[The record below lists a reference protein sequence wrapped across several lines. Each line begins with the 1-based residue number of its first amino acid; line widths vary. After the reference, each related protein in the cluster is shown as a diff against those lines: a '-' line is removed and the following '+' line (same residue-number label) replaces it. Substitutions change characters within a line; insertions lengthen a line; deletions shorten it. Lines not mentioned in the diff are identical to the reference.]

1 MRDCFLPGCSSND
14 GTILS
19 TNISTRMTEPLAEFQ
34 DRDRKTLAPQYFQ
47 EWLIWTCKSSRD
59 NHRVLRA
66 RLRFAERL
74 TDVTISRGII
84 NVTMPSNTSVGSPL
98 FDEDLRRILL
108 EREQECLELMEQTKN
123 STPPPEP
130 YCRITFDTWTCW
142 PNTPAGTTAYAPCPN
157 FLTGFDA
164 SLTAHKYCDSNGT
177 WFRHPV
183 SGQIWSNYTTCIN
196 MKDLSWQQ
204 GINRIYEAGYAI
216 SLIALLLSLGIL
228 TYFRSLRCARITLH
242 MNLFTSFALNNTLWL
257 VWYGCIV
264 ANTDLLL
271 NNGITCRLLHTV
283 LHYFLV
289 TNYAWMLCEGFY
301 LHTLLVSA
309 FTSEHKLVKW
319 LMGLGWSVP
328 AVIITI
334 YACLRFFSNDPADT
348 EQCWIDEGNYMIVL
362 VYPVCVSTG
371 LNFLFLFNIVRVLLM
386 KLRAGPTIGTQ
397 PSRSMRQ
404 AAKATMLL
412 VPLLGLHYLAI
423 PFRPP
428 KGHPWEPIYEVLSAV
443 TASFQG
449 LCVAVLF
456 CFLNGEVIAQFKRK
470 WECTA
475 LLRNRANSC
484 TATTVSVRCRERTKC
499 DYQLPA
505 PQHLETKPAGNHET
519 MQLVA
524 TNNVNHPADRWNVA
538 RGDDDWTSSV

>member
-1 MRDCFLPGCSSND
+1 MFWFWMKDEERKCKLCRKDY
-14 GTILS
+14 GTLKHLVEECEGVERS
-19 TNISTRMTEPLAEFQ
+19 RC
-34 DRDRKTLAPQYFQ
+34 TL
-47 EWLIWTCKSSRD
+47 
-59 NHRVLRA
+59 
-66 RLRFAERL
+66 
-74 TDVTISRGII
+74 
-84 NVTMPSNTSVGSPL
+84 
-98 FDEDLRRILL
+98 
-108 EREQECLELMEQTKN
+108 EQVVEVM
-123 STPPPEP
+123 
-130 YCRITFDTWTCW
+130 
-142 PNTPAGTTAYAPCPN
+142 
-157 FLTGFDA
+157 
-164 SLTAHKYCDSNGT
+164 AHKYCDSNGT
-177 WFRHPV
+177 WFRHPE

-196 MKDLSWQQ
+196 MKDLGWQQ

-257 VWYGCIV
+257 VWYSCVV
-264 ANTDLLL
+264 ANTELLL
-271 NNGITCRLLHTV
+271 NNGVTCRLLHIV

-334 YACLRFFSNDPADT
+334 YACLRFFSDNPVDT
-348 EQCWIDEGNYMIVL
+348 GQCWIDEGNYMIVL

-499 DYQLPA
+499 DYQLPV
-505 PQHLETKPAGNHET
+505 PQHLDRKPADNHET

-524 TNNVNHPADRWNVA
+524 TNNVDHPADRWNVA
-538 RGDDDWTSSV
+538 QRNDDWMSSV